1 MKNIY
6 HDQNIYRGE
15 LMLRPVE
22 QSDISAIES
31 IVTDPGITMMLDF
44 PKRHYKE
51 ARTFVDWAARQWHY
65 PVPKDRIFV
74 IIRSDQIVGLID
86 LETLEEPDV
95 FEIGWLLRPD
105 RRNQGIATGAAQMLT
120 EYGFEKL
127 HATKLTAHCDC
138 RNVPSE
144 KVMQKLGM
152 KRTGEPG
159 KRIYPRTGQQAF
171 EYTYER
177 MAETNT
183 VR

>member
-1 MKNIY
+1 
-6 HDQNIYRGE
+6 
-15 LMLRPVE
+15 MLRPVE

-44 PKRHYKE
+44 PKRDYEE

-105 RRNQGIATGAAQMLT
+105 RAQS
-120 EYGFEKL
+120 G
-127 HATKLTAHCDC
+127 DC
-138 RNVPSE
+138 HRGSADAY
-144 KVMQKLGM
+144 
-152 KRTGEPG
+152 
-159 KRIYPRTGQQAF
+159 RIRHLKSCMPQSLPRTVTAK
-171 EYTYER
+171 TSR
-177 MAETNT
+177 L
-183 VR
+183 RK

>member
-44 PKRHYKE
+44 PKRDSEE

-86 LETLEEPDV
+86 LETL
-95 FEIGWLLRPD
+95 D
-105 RRNQGIATGAAQMLT
+105 R
-120 EYGFEKL
+120 KS
-127 HATKLTAHCDC
+127 
-138 RNVPSE
+138 V
-144 KVMQKLGM
+144 V
-152 KRTGEPG
+152 
-159 KRIYPRTGQQAF
+159 
-171 EYTYER
+171 
-177 MAETNT
+177 
-183 VR
+183 